1 MEKKAKKELPGA
13 SIGLYICAGIM
24 FVLLALSVVGI
35 FIGRED
41 GTWPYFIGAALITL
55 VMAITCLLSAKWFQ
69 ERGVKKPKFAS
80 YAFTGEFAPQKKQPA
95 QQPQKQTAGK
105 TRSKH

>member
-41 GTWPYFIGAALITL
+41 GTWPYFIGAALAHRL
-55 VMAITCLLSAKWFQ
+55 NLPS
-69 ERGVKKPKFAS
+69 R
-80 YAFTGEFAPQKKQPA
+80 QPPFYI
-95 QQPQKQTAGK
+95 QQNNN
-105 TRSKH
+105 